1 MGFRNVCFWW
11 RSQPDLKAPSFYRG
25 LAGGWWTYPLQCLR
39 LSTLL
44 LVGWFVGSL
53 FTLGQAGARHD
64 VVMYVYWKGAL
75 AIGFVLGDLVARYIF
90 RDDIS

>member
-1 MGFRNVCFWW
+1 VGFRNVCFWW

-75 AIGFVLGDLVARYIF
+75 AIGFVLGNIVARYIF
-90 RDDIS
+90 RNYIC